1 MSGERLERR
10 YRGLLRILPKSY
22 REARGEELLS
32 TLMEGAEEGRTRPEL
47 REVLSL
53 ARLGARARL
62 GRAADGALVTTR
74 TGEMVRTVALTGTAL
89 LAFVGLTQLAM
100 IVANARSNPAIT
112 WTWSDPSVFVLGPRD
127 RLDILPSEIPACWSA
142 VLGLIA
148 LGRWRAARVLAL
160 LTFLVSAY
168 LTDGMELALR
178 EETVLAGIVTAA
190 LFAVRGAHARRALV
204 PGLLGTVAALGLG
217 AVVYEG
223 QKTLPPGPESRLP
236 IRMLDVL
243 QGWGQTENRHAMVLA
258 ALAVAAVAVL
268 GYRSSARPVAL
279 AVVAAA
285 AIGPD
290 LILASQ
296 RPYYVGGDRI
306 PLAFFAGGLVLV
318 AALAVLK
325 ERLGGRSVRSG
336 SSGAVVG

>member
-10 YRGLLRILPKSY
+10 YRRLLRILPKSY

-32 TLMEGAEEGRTRPEL
+32 TLMDGSEEGRTRPEL

-53 ARLGARARL
+53 ARLGVRARL

-74 TGEMVRTVALTGTAL
+74 TGEMVRTVALTGSTL
-89 LAFVGLTQLAM
+89 LAFVGLTQLAL

-112 WTWSDPSVFVLGPRD
+112 WTWSDPSVFTLGPRH
-127 RLDILPSEIPACWSA
+127 RLDILPYEIPACWSA
-142 VLGLIA
+142 VLGLIT
-148 LGRWRAARVLAL
+148 LGWWRTARILAL
-160 LTFLVSAY
+160 TMFLASAY
-168 LTDGMELALR
+168 LTDGMELALH

-204 PGLLGTVAALGLG
+204 PGLLATAVVLGLG

-223 QKTLPPGPESRLP
+223 QKTLPSSPESRLP
-236 IRMLDVL
+236 IRMFEVL

-258 ALAVAAVAVL
+258 ALAMAAVGVL
-268 GYRSSARPVAL
+268 GYRSSVRPVAL
-279 AVVAAA
+279 AVVAVA

-318 AALAVLK
+318 AALAALK

-336 SSGAVVG
+336 TPG